1 MKAQHRHRGH
11 IVWLNDS
18 TIAMCTPFRQKRLG
32 KDSQRRQRNCFK
44 DTKQNNLK
52 KKNKKKEDQSRI
64 AFLKLGWAKMK

>member
-1 MKAQHRHRGH
+1 MKAQHHHRGH
-11 IVWLNDS
+11 IVWVNDS

-52 KKNKKKEDQSRI
+52 
-64 AFLKLGWAKMK
+64 L